1 MSLFNSEKD
10 DQPVVDDGDVVAE
23 DVQAES
29 AYVSPYGKPA
39 RSDRSQS
46 FASSVVES
54 LKLFTPFSA
63 IALNSKQYAIYND
76 VSDCAYFI
84 QDPAIGPV
92 DRNWPNL
99 DTEGGVG
106 EYVFGSSIGVMR
118 SEVGGVNI
126 TTAQY
131 PPTLISGLNDGD
143 TIEGLGFTV
152 DISSTCDC
160 ASGIDAAAL
169 AAVGVDSSQAN
180 ATVANFLQLNQK
192 MGLTFGV
199 VHDDTSVTISN
210 VFSGVDLCGGND
222 ANTYLPLVCS
232 TTMQNHQVALLEI
245 QFMTDGTSASIAPNI
260 VNLVSSQGPA
270 DVKTWLSFAMNAI
283 LNGPTSS
290 YLTPPTVPGS
300 VSPLLW
306 WTTPNLIAIDRA
318 AVEAGMETMYSILFK
333 AAIQRTYTP
342 VATQCI
348 RKNTVNSHQS
358 TIGMQLTGYYI
369 TLGMLSIQM
378 GITIFSII
386 AFIIWFISPNPIG
399 PAVRATHENIYLMT
413 LLTSSPHLGIG
424 INELCNAE
432 TYAIWQ
438 RLDVVCRIG
447 ESLDTLEEEVG
458 KIIVDKPSLVRPIQ
472 NGKKY
477 F

>member
-1 MSLFNSEKD
+1 M
-10 DQPVVDDGDVVAE
+10 
-23 DVQAES
+23 
-29 AYVSPYGKPA
+29 
-39 RSDRSQS
+39 
-46 FASSVVES
+46 
-54 LKLFTPFSA
+54 
-63 IALNSKQYAIYND
+63 
-76 VSDCAYFI
+76 
-84 QDPAIGPV
+84 
-92 DRNWPNL
+92 
-99 DTEGGVG
+99 
-106 EYVFGSSIGVMR
+106 
-118 SEVGGVNI
+118 
-126 TTAQY
+126 
-131 PPTLISGLNDGD
+131 
-143 TIEGLGFTV
+143 
-152 DISSTCDC
+152 
-160 ASGIDAAAL
+160 
-169 AAVGVDSSQAN
+169 
-180 ATVANFLQLNQK
+180 
-192 MGLTFGV
+192 
-199 VHDDTSVTISN
+199 
-210 VFSGVDLCGGND
+210 
-222 ANTYLPLVCS
+222 
-232 TTMQNHQVALLEI
+232 
-245 QFMTDGTSASIAPNI
+245 
-260 VNLVSSQGPA
+260 
-270 DVKTWLSFAMNAI
+270 
-283 LNGPTSS
+283 
-290 YLTPPTVPGS
+290 PPTVPGS

-342 VATQCI
+342 AAAQCI

-386 AFIIWFISPNPIG
+386 AFIIWFMSPNPIG
-399 PAVRATHENIYLMT
+399 PAVRATHESIYLMT